1 MTRFGLF
8 SYELHGVLGEG
19 TFGQVLHATWSPP
32 PDMGVKG
39 PVDVALKVIPKKKV
53 KGNESLVFGGQSV
66 ETYLPQSTLSLT
78 LATVSTIEM
87 HVLEGLDHPNIVSSI
102 MGYDERMKI

>member
-1 MTRFGLF
+1 MTRSGLF

-32 PDMGVKG
+32 PDTGVKG

-66 ETYLPQSTLSLT
+66 ETYLSS
-78 LATVSTIEM
+78 I
-87 HVLEGLDHPNIVSSI
+87 NIVIDTGNRFYNRNACS
-102 MGYDERMKI
+102 RRP